1 MDNDFSKALQG
12 FDKVW
17 QRVQRAKPHSN
28 SNRSEAAKKPPVPP
42 KNKNNSRA
50 RRFEP

>member
-1 MDNDFSKALQG
+1 MDNDFAKALQG

-17 QRVQRAKPHSN
+17 RRVQQAKPAQPSTQGKAN
-28 SNRSEAAKKPPVPP
+28 KKPPLPP
-42 KNKNNSRA
+42 RSKNNSRA

>member
-17 QRVQRAKPHSN
+17 RRVQQAKPKHN
-28 SNRSEAAKKPPVPP
+28 SAHGRTPQKPPMPP
-42 KNKNNSRA
+42 KRKNNSRA
-50 RRFEP
+50 KRFEP